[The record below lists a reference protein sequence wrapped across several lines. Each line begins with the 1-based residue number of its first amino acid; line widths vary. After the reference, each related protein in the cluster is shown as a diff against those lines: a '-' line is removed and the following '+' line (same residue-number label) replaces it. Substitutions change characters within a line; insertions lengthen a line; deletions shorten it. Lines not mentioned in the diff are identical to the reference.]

1 MSGHGAHVHG
11 PHDHEVEHQSH
22 KGGLG
27 QRIAIFTAI
36 LATVGAIVS
45 YYGGHTQNEALY
57 YKNEA
62 VLKKAQAS
70 NQWNYYQAKS
80 MKQNLAEF
88 AAALSTDPAKA
99 EAFKAEARRYADEKA
114 GIQKDARSLDAES
127 AAFSKKAEN
136 SLHPH
141 EKLAMSMTLLQIAIA
156 LASITVLTKKDWLLW
171 GAGIAALAGVATG
184 ILAWF

>member
-1 MSGHGAHVHG
+1 MSGHGVHVHG
-11 PHDHEVEHQSH
+11 PHDHEVEHESQ

-36 LATVGAIVS
+36 LATVGAVVS

-62 VLKKAQAS
+62 VLKKTQAS

-88 AAALSTDPAKA
+88 AAGLSADPARAEKYAA
-99 EAFKAEARRYADEKA
+99 EAKRYAEEKK
-114 GIQKDARSLDAES
+114 GIQTEAERLEAES
-127 AAFSKKAEN
+127 KAFNERAEH

-141 EKLAMSMTLLQIAIA
+141 ERLAMSMTLLQIAIA

-171 GAGIAALAGVATG
+171 GAGVAALAGVATG
-184 ILAWF
+184 IAAWF